1 MEENTEVITDE
12 KEKLEKLYQI
22 DFKAKKISEELK
34 DTNKPIFIELVGT
47 PKSGKTTLKNSLEE
61 IFKRNNVNFLSRRET
76 AEYNPVSK
84 SSMYYD
90 TWMILELCKN
100 LSEDLS
106 TEEGKVIIY
115 DRGILD
121 RLPWME
127 FALNNGAMSSNDYLA
142 FKNVFNADI
151 FKMIY

>member
-61 IFKRNNVNFLSRRET
+61 IFKRNNVNFYLGEKLQNIIQL
-76 AEYNPVSK
+76 ANHQCI
-84 SSMYYD
+84 
-90 TWMILELCKN
+90 MIH
-100 LSEDLS
+100 
-106 TEEGKVIIY
+106 G
-115 DRGILD
+115 
-121 RLPWME
+121 
-127 FALNNGAMSSNDYLA
+127 
-142 FKNVFNADI
+142 
-151 FKMIY
+151 